1 MPNQTATNL
10 DTALAA
16 LRKTYVERIA
26 SFIPNL
32 ENFLILLRNN
42 TLHCEHAEELGR
54 LAHNFAGGGGT
65 FGFHTISDAGY
76 ALEEAVTAS
85 LEGEFITPA
94 HQQQL
99 ESLLQQLIDECKEA
113 IEKEL

>member
-1 MPNQTATNL
+1 MSNQTASNL
-10 DTALAA
+10 DNALAV
-16 LRKTYVERIA
+16 LRKNYIARIA

-76 ALEEAVTAS
+76 ALEEAVTTS
-85 LEGEFITPA
+85 LEGEFITA
-94 HQQQL
+94 EHQQRL
-99 ESLLQQLIDECKEA
+99 HTLLQELINECIEA
-113 IEKEL
+113 IENES